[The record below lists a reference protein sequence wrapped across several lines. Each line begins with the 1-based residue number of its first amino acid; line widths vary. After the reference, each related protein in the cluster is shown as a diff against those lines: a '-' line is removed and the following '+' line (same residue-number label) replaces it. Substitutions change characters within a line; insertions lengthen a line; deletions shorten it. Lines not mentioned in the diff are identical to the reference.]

1 MISPEELVERIWER
15 DPTVWTGH
23 DEAQWLGWL
32 DEPLRM
38 RQRAGE
44 IGEFAQAI
52 RGEVDEVVLLGMGGS
67 SLAPEVFRRQFGA
80 TAFHVLDTTHPKAIR
95 RLADSLDLERT
106 LFVVSS
112 KSGSTLET
120 RSHYDFFWERSKR
133 GDRFVA
139 VTDPGSAL
147 EDLARSRGSRAFPGE
162 PTIGGRYS
170 ALSMFGLLPAALMSV
185 DLGRLLDR
193 AESMLN
199 ACHGAD
205 SNPGLELGLA
215 LGSAWQEGR
224 DKVVFP
230 FENGLGLWLEQLLAE
245 STGKE
250 GKGLV
255 PAPGERPD
263 YPDRQTQ
270 SLELDDPYDLGS
282 EFFRWEFAT
291 AVAGAILEI
300 NPFDQPNVQEAKDRT
315 STILAGGNPELELL
329 PADGLIAQ
337 AREGDYVAIQAFVD
351 PAEEARLQGFVDRVR
366 SETSCAVTFGLGPR
380 YLHSTGQ
387 LHKGGAP
394 IGCFLQIVDDV
405 GEELAIP
412 GQPFGFGRLIQAQA
426 AGDYAALKERGRPV
440 ARIRLEEIG
449 RMNLGM
455 VGLGRMGANMTE
467 RLREHGH
474 TVETYARTN
483 PERTANSLV
492 ELASKLPQ
500 PRVVWLMIPA
510 GDPTENAFQTL
521 LGLLEEGDVIVD
533 GGNSNFRDSQRRAE
547 EAEKKSVAFLDAGV
561 SGGIWGLKEG
571 YCVMVGGDA
580 AAYKQI
586 TPFLEDLTEPGG
598 HAHVGPSGAGHFVKM
613 VHNGIEYGMMQSLAE
628 GFEIMQASEFP
639 VNLHKTAALW
649 QHGSVV
655 RSWLLDLLVLALE
668 EDPNLEQIRG
678 YVEDSGEGRWT
689 VMNAIDES
697 VPAPAITLSLFARF
711 ASRQDESFAA
721 KVNAA
726 LRNQFGG
733 HAVKTVDEE

>member
-1 MISPEELVERIWER
+1 
-15 DPTVWTGH
+15 
-23 DEAQWLGWL
+23 
-32 DEPLRM
+32 
-38 RQRAGE
+38 
-44 IGEFAQAI
+44 
-52 RGEVDEVVLLGMGGS
+52 
-67 SLAPEVFRRQFGA
+67 
-80 TAFHVLDTTHPKAIR
+80 
-95 RLADSLDLERT
+95 
-106 LFVVSS
+106 
-112 KSGSTLET
+112 
-120 RSHYDFFWERSKR
+120 
-133 GDRFVA
+133 
-139 VTDPGSAL
+139 
-147 EDLARSRGSRAFPGE
+147 
-162 PTIGGRYS
+162 
-170 ALSMFGLLPAALMSV
+170 
-185 DLGRLLDR
+185 
-193 AESMLN
+193 
-199 ACHGAD
+199 
-205 SNPGLELGLA
+205 
-215 LGSAWQEGR
+215 
-224 DKVVFP
+224 
-230 FENGLGLWLEQLLAE
+230 
-245 STGKE
+245 
-250 GKGLV
+250 
-255 PAPGERPD
+255 
-263 YPDRQTQ
+263 
-270 SLELDDPYDLGS
+270 
-282 EFFRWEFAT
+282 
-291 AVAGAILEI
+291 
-300 NPFDQPNVQEAKDRT
+300 
-315 STILAGGNPELELL
+315 
-329 PADGLIAQ
+329 
-337 AREGDYVAIQAFVD
+337 
-351 PAEEARLQGFVDRVR
+351 
-366 SETSCAVTFGLGPR
+366 
-380 YLHSTGQ
+380 
-387 LHKGGAP
+387 
-394 IGCFLQIVDDV
+394 
-405 GEELAIP
+405 
-412 GQPFGFGRLIQAQA
+412 
-426 AGDYAALKERGRPV
+426 
-440 ARIRLEEIG
+440 
-449 RMNLGM
+449 MNLGL

-492 ELASKLPQ
+492 ELASNLPQ

-510 GDPTENAFQTL
+510 GDPTEHAFQTL

-733 HAVKTVDEE
+733 HAVKTVDTTGRPQGDR